1 MNRTEFMSSL
11 TALLQ
16 DVPPAEREEAITYY
30 NEYFDDA
37 GEGNEAGVI
46 AALGSPEELARAIKA
61 GLFDGGNGG
70 EFTESG
76 FHGYEQRT
84 KNQIMSTTQQ
94 QGGAQADGAGSAYG
108 RQANGGNSAQGSY
121 GQQADGAGSA
131 YGGQANGGNSAYGRQ
146 TNAGNGAYGG
156 YGQQAAGG
164 GNTYGGYSRQTA
176 GAGNTYGGYGQ
187 QAAGQGRPQKE
198 AMTGRQ
204 IALIIVLAVV
214 LSPVWIGVLGGLFGG
229 GVGILAGLLGVF
241 IAFLVV
247 GIVLTVAGIALVIAG
262 FAALISAPLGGLC
275 LVGGGL
281 IMVAVGLVFVWL
293 MVLVVGTAIPALFR
307 GCVNLCRRLF
317 HGGGAKVE

>member
-1 MNRTEFMSSL
+1 MEEKMNRAEFMSRL

-16 DVPPAEREEAITYY
+16 DVPPAEREEAIAYY

-46 AALGSPEELARAIKA
+46 AALGSPEELAKAIKA

-76 FHGYEQRT
+76 FHGYEQRN
-84 KNQIMSTTQQ
+84 KNQLMSTTQQ
-94 QGGAQADGAGSAYG
+94 QGSAQANGTGNAYGAQAG
-108 RQANGGNSAQGSY
+108 
-121 GQQADGAGSA
+121 GAGSA
-131 YGGQANGGNSAYGRQ
+131 YGGQPNGGNSAYGSYGQ
-146 TNAGNGAYGG
+146 QAQGAGSAYGGQPNGGNGAYGG
-156 YGQQAAGG
+156 YGQR
-164 GNTYGGYSRQTA
+164 S
-176 GAGNTYGGYGQ
+176 
-187 QAAGQGRPQKE
+187 AGQDRPQKKP
-198 AMTGRQ
+198 MTGGQ

-247 GIVLTVAGIALVIAG
+247 GVVLTVVGIALVIAG
-262 FAALISAPLGGLC
+262 FVAMFGAPLGGLSMI
-275 LVGGGL
+275 GGGL
-281 IMVAVGLVFVWL
+281 ILVAVGLVFIWL

-307 GCVNLCRRLF
+307 GCVNLCHRLF
-317 HGGGAKVE
+317 HRGDAKV

>member
-1 MNRTEFMSSL
+1 MNRAEFMSRL

-46 AALGSPEELARAIKA
+46 AALGSPEELAKAIKA

-76 FHGYEQRT
+76 FHGYEQRN
-84 KNQIMSTTQQ
+84 KNQLMSTEGTQSGTQ
-94 QGGAQADGAGSAYG
+94 TDGP
-108 RQANGGNSAQGSY
+108 ANAY
-121 GQQADGAGSA
+121 GQQATGAGGT
-131 YGGQANGGNSAYGRQ
+131 YGYQRQ
-146 TNAGNGAYGG
+146 TG
-156 YGQQAAGG
+156 
-164 GNTYGGYSRQTA
+164 S
-176 GAGNTYGGYGQ
+176 
-187 QAAGQGRPQKE
+187 GQGNAQGTPQKKP
-198 AMTGRQ
+198 MTGGQ
-204 IALIIVLAVV
+204 IALIIVLAVL

-241 IAFLVV
+241 VAFLAV
-247 GIVLTVAGIALVIAG
+247 GVVLTVVGIALVIAG
-262 FAALISAPLGGLC
+262 FVAMFGTPLGGLG
-275 LVGGGL
+275 LIGGGL

-307 GCVNLCRRLF
+307 GCVNLCHRLF
-317 HGGGAKVE
+317 HRGGTRA

>member
-1 MNRTEFMSSL
+1 MNRAEFMSRL

-46 AALGSPEELARAIKA
+46 AALGSPEELARSIKA
-61 GLFDGGNGG
+61 GLADGGNAG

-76 FHGYEQRT
+76 FHSYEQRS
-84 KNQIMSTTQQ
+84 KNQVMSTNQRADGQ
-94 QGGAQADGAGSAYG
+94 NGAQAGGFQGNPYGQQTGGAGNAYG
-108 RQANGGNSAQGSY
+108 FYGQQTGSAGAANGSY
-121 GQQADGAGSA
+121 GQQ
-131 YGGQANGGNSAYGRQ
+131 
-146 TNAGNGAYGG
+146 TNAGSNG
-156 YGQQAAGG
+156 YGQQNA
-164 GNTYGGYSRQTA
+164 
-176 GAGNTYGGYGQ
+176 
-187 QAAGQGRPQKE
+187 QGTPQKRP
-198 AMTGRQ
+198 MTGAQ

-247 GIVLTVAGIALVIAG
+247 GVVLTVVGIALVIAG
-262 FAALISAPLGGLC
+262 FVAVFGAPLGGLC
-275 LVGGGL
+275 MIGGGL

-293 MVLVVGTAIPALFR
+293 MVLVIGKAVPALIR
-307 GCVNLCRRLF
+307 GCVNLCHRLF
-317 HGGGAKVE
+317 HRGGAQA